1 MSAVDDKV
9 ERGAEK
15 LEELSRA
22 AARAGGFKAK
32 LAKPLAEDADF
43 LRKLKPSLIAARAR
57 GRAPTD
63 ERPAPVA
70 APGVAQQPR
79 RRSQPRQP
87 GKPGGGPN
95 PFAVIVAAFAV
106 GAVLAHVLDW
116 LGHRYPRA

>member
-57 GRAPTD
+57 GEAPTD
-63 ERPAPVA
+63 GQPGPVTVPTVERAPK
-70 APGVAQQPR
+70 PK
-79 RRSQPRQP
+79 RQP
-87 GKPGGGPN
+87 GQGPN
-95 PFAVIVAAFAV
+95 PVLVIVAAFAI
-106 GAVLAHVLDW
+106 GAVIAHVVDW
-116 LGHRYPRA
+116 LGHRYPRNL

>member
-57 GRAPTD
+57 GEAPTD
-63 ERPAPVA
+63 ERPTVVSVPAEAPKRSK
-70 APGVAQQPR
+70 PR
-79 RRSQPRQP
+79 RP
-87 GKPGGGPN
+87 GQGPN
-95 PFAVIVAAFAV
+95 PFVLIAAAFAV
-106 GAVLAHVLDW
+106 GAVIAHVLDW
-116 LGHRYPRA
+116 VGHRYPRA

>member
-57 GRAPTD
+57 GEAPTD
-63 ERPAPVA
+63 EPPTQAPPPPAPAAAPQRPAKPKRSGGPSPFLVVGVLFAAGVVA
-70 APGVAQQPR
+70 A
-79 RRSQPRQP
+79 
-87 GKPGGGPN
+87 
-95 PFAVIVAAFAV
+95 
-106 GAVLAHVLDW
+106 HVVDW
-116 LGHRYPRA
+116 LGHRYPRD

>member
-32 LAKPLAEDADF
+32 LAKPLAEDAAF
-43 LRKLKPSLIAARAR
+43 PRRLKPSLIAARAR
-57 GRAPTD
+57 GEAPTD
-63 ERPAPVA
+63 GHPHPVTVPRVEPTPKSKP
-70 APGVAQQPR
+70 PGQ
-79 RRSQPRQP
+79 
-87 GKPGGGPN
+87 GPN
-95 PFAVIVAAFAV
+95 PFLVIVAAFAV
-106 GAVLAHVLDW
+106 GAVIAHVLDW

>member
-32 LAKPLAEDADF
+32 LARPLAEDADF

-63 ERPAPVA
+63 GRPAPVA
-70 APGVAQQPR
+70 APVVEQQST
-79 RRSQPRQP
+79 RRSQPGES
-87 GKPGGGPN
+87 GKGPN
-95 PFAVIVAAFAV
+95 PFVVIVAAFAV